1 MGLLKGIRKE
11 QKERL
16 PSFLVSN
23 CLFKSMCCIC
33 PYIGTDAAAA
43 AAVGSLCLIK
53 SMCCCMCAYIGSDV
67 PYQQV
72 FETAGSK
79 VSEAT
84 HGIGLTNW
92 QEQLLR
98 ASDHRTV
105 ANGVLN

>member
-1 MGLLKGIRKE
+1 
-11 QKERL
+11 
-16 PSFLVSN
+16 
-23 CLFKSMCCIC
+23 MCRI
-33 PYIGTDAAAA
+33 
-43 AAVGSLCLIK
+43 
-53 SMCCCMCAYIGSDV
+53 CAYIGFDV

-98 ASDHRTV
+98 ASDYRRV
-105 ANGVLN
+105 ANGLLHF